1 MPVDN
6 QKNEHKNEINSAT
19 LAVIAGLITTLG
31 DALSTI
37 AAIMALEESQQEKNA
52 NRSANPVNLH
62 ELERQVK
69 YLTREVQKLKSGK
82 RC

>member
-1 MPVDN
+1 VDN

-37 AAIMALEESQQEKNA
+37 AAIMALEESQQEKTQIVPPI
-52 NRSANPVNLH
+52 RSTFTNWN
-62 ELERQVK
+62 
-69 YLTREVQKLKSGK
+69 GK
-82 RC
+82 